1 MREKEGER
9 DRVLVVFVQV
19 FPIPV
24 KRMSAVS
31 GVGACFG
38 YPSSDSIVFIRSLS
52 RIARQLLGFRFGG
65 TEKSCC
71 RIMYSCV
78 QRHWTCPTD
87 IDDRNHCIQV
97 LWGSCPEHPTRMS
110 P

>member
-38 YPSSDSIVFIRSLS
+38 YPVIGLHRFHSISQQDCKAASGLSFRGHREILLQDYVFMCSKALD
-52 RIARQLLGFRFGG
+52 L
-65 TEKSCC
+65 
-71 RIMYSCV
+71 
-78 QRHWTCPTD
+78 P
-87 IDDRNHCIQV
+87 N
-97 LWGSCPEHPTRMS
+97 
-110 P
+110 